1 MEAIRKPGQGVF
13 NIIRFNWHFYVI
25 AFFVV
30 VLFLSLATY
39 LSGWWGSKLLVL
51 ATFLIALSTIVSLVA
66 SWWVYDLSNL
76 YTLKWLKLPT
86 TPKRIVNIN
95 AGFDETS
102 KLLQQ
107 KYPNAKLLVL
117 DFYDPALHTEVSIHR
132 ARQAYPPYPGTR
144 SVTATSLPLAPQSL
158 DFIFLCL
165 SAHEI
170 RDNEE
175 RTQFFQTLKKSLTPN
190 GRIVLVE
197 HLRDLPNFL
206 AYNIGFFHFYNLNT
220 WTTTFAS
227 AQLKMLNKEKITP
240 FVNVFYLASN

>member
-25 AFFVV
+25 AIFVI
-30 VLFLSLATY
+30 LLLSTLALY
-39 LSGWWGSKLLVL
+39 LPGLGSILLVII
-51 ATFLIALSTIVSLVA
+51 FLITLSTTVSLIA

-76 YTLKWLKLPT
+76 YTLDWLKLPIA
-86 TPKRIVNIN
+86 PQRIANIN

-102 KLLQQ
+102 KLIQQ
-107 KYPNAKLLVL
+107 QYPNAELLVL
-117 DFYDPALHTEVSIHR
+117 DFYDPIIHTEISIKR

-144 SVTATSLPLAPQSL
+144 SVTTTDLRLAPKSL

-170 RDNEE
+170 RDNTE
-175 RTQFFQTLKKSLTPN
+175 RTQFFQALKESLTSN

-206 AYNIGFFHFYNLNT
+206 AYNIGFFHFYSQNT

-227 AQLKMLNKEKITP
+227 AQLNILHKEKITP
-240 FVNVFYLASN
+240 FINVFYLAPN